1 MKRYHNLEQYE
12 HEIAMLKSRINILKD
27 ALENIEKS
35 LYRAP
40 QSAWVDMVINK
51 CIEAK
56 KI

>member
-35 LYRAP
+35 LYHAP
-40 QSAWVDMVINK
+40 QSAWVNMVINK

>member
-35 LYRAP
+35 LYHAP